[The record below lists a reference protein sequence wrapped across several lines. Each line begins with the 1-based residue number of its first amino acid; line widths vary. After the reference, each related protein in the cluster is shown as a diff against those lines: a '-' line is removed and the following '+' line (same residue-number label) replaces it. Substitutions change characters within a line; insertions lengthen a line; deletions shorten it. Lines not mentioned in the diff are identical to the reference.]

1 MICLFL
7 GHGYGVYSKWWSCP
21 VSNIL
26 DQYFVLGYSNCSN
39 IIKSKWYE
47 TNLLYMMVSGVGGG
61 GSHEEISSDIGSGV
75 NGEKLGTG
83 YK

>member
-1 MICLFL
+1 MI
-7 GHGYGVYSKWWSCP
+7 
-21 VSNIL
+21 
-26 DQYFVLGYSNCSN
+26 
-39 IIKSKWYE
+39 
-47 TNLLYMMVSGVGGG
+47 VSGVGGG